1 MTLLASLL
9 ASLEA
14 RPLLILSLL
23 SFLDLFA
30 VASVTSAIG
39 AHARDLGLGPS
50 RASLLVS
57 VYGAAQLGPT

>member
-39 AHARDLGLGPS
+39 APDLHHLMTLMWLDRS
-50 RASLLVS
+50 WRTTATRA
-57 VYGAAQLGPT
+57 AA